1 MYRIDE
7 EITDAT
13 LNVTMY
19 TNIVRLMQTTPY
31 VV

>member
-19 TNIVRLMQTTPY
+19 TNIVRRMQTTPY